1 MKSLAC
7 LDFVLIF
14 FMSLNV
20 FAQKPDYDS
29 LVKAGINQIYS
40 IKFTEAE
47 KTFLFLQKEYPKHPA
62 GKFFFAIIDWWKI
75 ILSEENEEQDER
87 FYEKIE
93 ETVDFC
99 DDILDKDPNN
109 VDALFFKGGAI
120 GFRGRL
126 RVMRESWFAAADDG
140 REALP
145 LVELAHKL
153 DPDNVDVKL
162 GFGIYNYLA
171 AVIPDKYPIIKPV
184 MMFFPTGNKELG
196 LKQLKEAANYGK
208 YSSYEAK
215 YILVTFFYY
224 FENDANSAE
233 LYTKQLVELFPDNPV
248 FERWRGRIAVKKA
261 EWETVD
267 KIFRNVLNKADKNL
281 VGYNTPMVRRE
292 ANYYVGNILKNKGEL
307 TEAFSYYK
315 KCIEESKKIDE
326 DKASGFRINA
336 TLYSGN
342 IMETRGKY
350 DEAKKYYNAVL
361 DMREFQN
368 SHTLA
373 ETYLD
378 RIKNSEKQG
387 NK

>member
-1 MKSLAC
+1 MKIVKEIL
-7 LDFVLIF
+7 LILF
-14 FMSLNV
+14 LLQIIGYS
-20 FAQKPDYDS
+20 KPDYDS

-47 KTFLFLQKEYPKHPA
+47 KTFLTLQKQYPKHPA
-62 GKFFFAIIDWWKI
+62 GKFFFAMIDWWRI
-75 ILSEENEEQDER
+75 ILSEEDEEQDER

-99 DDILDKDPNN
+99 DEILDKDPNN

-126 RVMRESWFAAADDG
+126 RVMRESWFGAADDG

-171 AVIPDKYPIIKPV
+171 AVIPEKYPIVKPV

-196 LKQLKEAANYGK
+196 LKQLKEAASVGK
-208 YSSYEAK
+208 YSKYEAK

-224 FENDANSAE
+224 FENDTTSAA
-233 LYTKQLVELFPDNPV
+233 LYTKQLVQLFPDNPV
-248 FERWRGRIAVKKA
+248 FERWEGRLAARKA
-261 EWETVD
+261 DWETVD
-267 KIFRNVLNKADKNL
+267 KIFRSVLRKADKNQE
-281 VGYNTPMVRRE
+281 GYNTPMVRRE
-292 ANYYVGNILKNKGEL
+292 ANYYIGNILRTKGEL
-307 TEAFSYYK
+307 TEAFSHYK
-315 KCIEESKKIDE
+315 NCIEESKKIDE

-342 IMETRGKY
+342 IMESRGKY
-350 DEAKKYYNAVL
+350 NEAKKYYNAVL

-378 RIKNSEKQG
+378 RIKNLEKQG
-387 NK
+387 SK